1 MFVFISNGEETKTLS
16 MKSLTIQDMIEL
28 SLNGWEVID
37 YFKC

>member
-1 MFVFISNGEETKTLS
+1 MFVFISNGEETKALS
-16 MKSLTIQDMIEL
+16 LKRLTIEDMKEL